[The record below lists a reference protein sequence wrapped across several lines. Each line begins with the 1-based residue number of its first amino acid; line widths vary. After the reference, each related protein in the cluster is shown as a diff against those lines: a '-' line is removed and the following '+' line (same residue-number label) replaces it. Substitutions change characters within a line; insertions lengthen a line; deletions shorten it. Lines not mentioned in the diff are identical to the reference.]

1 MIYMEENRQ
10 KMNDIIFAHRNKAYG
25 AYAIRSAY
33 GSTML
38 RALMIVS
45 TTIGSL
51 AFIAYRITRPLPDP
65 AILPI
70 GQEKIIEC
78 FYPPKDDPQEEK
90 QSVEKKKLENK
101 SGGQKSQANALVV
114 SDSLLTQDSVASTI
128 DLTAAN
134 TGSTASSE
142 TSTTA
147 GNASITNTLQT
158 DDGFKEIHDDISLDK
173 MPEFEG
179 GYDALRA
186 YVMRR
191 VKYPP
196 EALTDGLEATVY
208 VRFIVDEKGKVTN
221 VQTLNSPTGGFV
233 ESAIT
238 AVKQVPDFKTPGYF
252 KGKAVK
258 CYYQLPIRFKLGR

>member
-1 MIYMEENRQ
+1 MEENRQ

-33 GSTML
+33 GSVVI
-38 RALMIVS
+38 RSLMIVT

-51 AFIAYRITRPLPDP
+51 MFIAYRMTRPLPD
-65 AILPI
+65 ATILPI

-78 FYPPKDDPQEEK
+78 FFPPKEIFEEK
-90 QSVEKKKLENK
+90 KQTIEKPK
-101 SGGQKSQANALVV
+101 SSTPQGGQKNNQNALFV
-114 SDSLLTQDSVASTI
+114 SDSVPSVDTVVSQNLLLANNNT
-128 DLTAAN
+128 TA
-134 TGSTASSE
+134 TASE
-142 TSTTA
+142 TSTTE
-147 GNASITNTLQT
+147 SQT
-158 DDGFKEIHDDISLDK
+158 FVTTTVQGGQGELEVHDDISLDK

-186 YVMRR
+186 YVMRL

-196 EALTDGLEATVY
+196 EALSDGLEATVY
-208 VRFIVDEKGKVTN
+208 VRFIVDEKGKVTH
-221 VQTLNSPTGGFV
+221 VQTLNKPYGGFV
-233 ESAIT
+233 ESAID